1 MWYME
6 KIREELAAII
16 EKVFGVTG
24 VVVELTPAPEGTGAD
39 FATNVAMRLAKTV
52 GKVPREVAEDLR
64 RELEA
69 SGELVGVEVTVA
81 GPGFLNFRLGLT
93 DLRRQAQEVV
103 SRLGVAEELMG
114 QGSSTSVGMAEGL
127 KATEGVVQDYAGKMV
142 VAEFSD
148 PNPFKV
154 LHVGHLY
161 TSVVG
166 EAISR
171 LLECAGAKVARA
183 NFGGDVGLHVGKTLW
198 AVRERGYRPEDLTIE
213 RIAECY
219 VEGTRAYEEDEAAK
233 AEIARLNKV
242 IYVIAERGEGDVAGA
257 KAVEGAGAASAGE
270 AELADDGEL
279 AQLYW
284 RGRELSYE
292 YFKEFYARIG
302 VKFDKFYPESTV
314 AGRGL
319 KEVREHLGTVYEESD
334 GAVVYRGEKEGLH
347 TRVFINREGV
357 PTYETKDVGLLF
369 TKWDDWKFDESVVI
383 TGNEQKDY
391 MRVVLASV
399 REYAPEL
406 VERTEH
412 LTHGLVK
419 LAGNVKMS
427 SRKGNFIKA
436 VDVLD
441 GVEELL
447 RREGR
452 GKQAETQNRLVE
464 GQKDQEEWVDPRLV
478 LAAVKYAFL
487 RYKMG
492 GDIIF
497 DPQESVSMTGNS
509 GVYLLYSA
517 VRARKIL
524 ARVEGEAGVVN
535 KKVIQEEGDRGEK
548 GEKGQ
553 LNKKVAQED
562 LAGAEEFERKLY
574 KKIVQYGEVLSM
586 AVREKAPHKICMYL
600 YELAQEFSRF
610 YEAVPVAGSVREQER
625 VELVRADLAVMQHGL
640 GLLGIEIPEEM

>member
-1 MWYME
+1 ME
-6 KIREELAAII
+6 KIRTQLTSII
-16 EKVFGVTG
+16 EKVFGVTD

-39 FATNVAMRLAKTV
+39 FATNVAMRLVKRV
-52 GKVPREVAEDLR
+52 GKKPVEIAEILKS
-64 RELEA
+64 ELERDP
-69 SGELVGVEVTVA
+69 ELEGVVGTVA
-81 GPGFLNFRLGLT
+81 GPGFLNLRLT
-93 DLRRQAQEVV
+93 TEALRQQAGAVV
-103 SRLGVAEELMG
+103 QALARP
-114 QGSSTSVGMAEGL
+114 EGL
-127 KATEGVVQDYAGKMV
+127 VQDYAGKMV

-161 TSVVG
+161 TSIVG

-198 AVRERGYRPEDLTIE
+198 AVQERGYQPEELTIE

-219 VEGTRAYEEDEAAK
+219 VEGTRAYEEDEGAK
-233 AEIARLNKV
+233 TEITRLNKA
-242 IYVIAERGEGDVAGA
+242 IYAIAERGQGAESTDGDEA
-257 KAVEGAGAASAGE
+257 K
-270 AELADDGEL
+270 L

-284 RGRELSYE
+284 RGRELSYK
-292 YFKEFYARIG
+292 YFEDFYARIG
-302 VKFDKFYPESTV
+302 VKFDKYYPESAV

-319 KEVREHLGTVYEESD
+319 KEVREHVGSVYEESD
-334 GAVVYRGEKEGLH
+334 GAIVYRGEKVGLH

-357 PTYETKDVGLLF
+357 PTYEAKDVGLIF

-391 MRVVLASV
+391 MKVVLASI

-406 VERTEH
+406 VERTRH

-441 GVEELL
+441 GVEDLL
-447 RREGR
+447 AENAH
-452 GKQAETQNRLVE
+452 GKKVDTRLA
-464 GQKDQEEWVDPRLV
+464 

-487 RYKMG
+487 RYKIG

-517 VRARKIL
+517 VRAQKIL
-524 ARVEGEAGVVN
+524 AKVEAGS
-535 KKVIQEEGDRGEK
+535 GDLSKNIVQTET
-548 GEKGQ
+548 E
-553 LNKKVAQED
+553 
-562 LAGAEEFERKLY
+562 GAEGFERGLY
-574 KKIVQYGEVLSM
+574 KKIVQYGEVLPE
-586 AVREKAPHKICMYL
+586 AVREKAPHKICTYL

-610 YEAVPVAGSVREQER
+610 YEAVPVAGSTREKER
-625 VELVRADLAVMQHGL
+625 AELVRMDLAVMKHGL

>member
-1 MWYME
+1 ME
-6 KIREELAAII
+6 KIRKELMAII

-24 VVVELTPAPEGTGAD
+24 VAVELMPAPEGTGAD
-39 FATNVAMRLAKTV
+39 FATNVAMRLAKPV
-52 GKVPREVAEDLR
+52 GKAPREVAEDLR
-64 RELEA
+64 RELAA
-69 SGELVGVEVTVA
+69 SGELMGVEVTVA
-81 GPGFLNFRLGLT
+81 GPGFLNFRLGLAE
-93 DLRRQAQEVV
+93 LKRQADEVV
-103 SRLGVAEELMG
+103 SRLGAGWTEPE
-114 QGSSTSVGMAEGL
+114 SAVGTRAAEGL
-127 KATEGVVQDYAGKMV
+127 VQDYAGKMV

-198 AVRERGYRPEDLTIE
+198 AVRERGYQPEDLTIE

-219 VEGTRAYEEDEAAK
+219 VEGTRAYEENEAAK
-233 AEIARLNKV
+233 AEITRLNKA
-242 IYVIAERGEGDVAGA
+242 IYAIAERGGGEAAEAEGEV
-257 KAVEGAGAASAGE
+257 AGAASADE
-270 AELADDGEL
+270 VELADDKEL
-279 AQLYW
+279 ARLYW

-302 VKFDKFYPESTV
+302 VKFDKFYPESAV

-334 GAVVYRGEKEGLH
+334 GAVVYRGEKVGLH

-357 PTYETKDVGLLF
+357 PTYEAKDVGLLF

-406 VERTEH
+406 VERTQH

-452 GKQAETQNRLVE
+452 AKSEEGQEVLAE
-464 GQKDQEEWVDPRLV
+464 GQKDRGERVDPRLV

-517 VRARKIL
+517 VRAKKIL
-524 ARVEGEAGVVN
+524 AKVEGGVDGLS
-535 KKVIQEEGDRGEK
+535 KKVVHKEGGRGMS
-548 GEKGQ
+548 
-553 LNKKVAQED
+553 KKVVQENP
-562 LAGAEEFERKLY
+562 AEAEEFERKLY
-574 KKIVQYGEVLSM
+574 KKIVQYGEVLPV
-586 AVREKAPHKICMYL
+586 AVREKAPHKICTYL

-610 YEAVPVAGSVREQER
+610 YEAVPVAGSAREQER
-625 VELVRADLAVMQHGL
+625 TVLVRADLAVMQHGL

>member
-1 MWYME
+1 ME
-6 KIREELAAII
+6 KIRAQLTAII

-24 VVVELTPAPEGTGAD
+24 VVVELMPAPEGTGAD
-39 FATNVAMRLAKTV
+39 FATNVAMRLAKPV
-52 GKVPREVAEDLR
+52 GKAPREVAEDLR
-64 RELEA
+64 RELAA
-69 SGELVGVEVTVA
+69 SGELMGVEVTVA
-81 GPGFLNFRLGLT
+81 GPGFLNFRLGLAE
-93 DLRRQAQEVV
+93 LKRQADEVV
-103 SRLGVAEELMG
+103 SRLGAGWTEPE
-114 QGSSTSVGMAEGL
+114 SAVGARAAEGL
-127 KATEGVVQDYAGKMV
+127 VQDYAGKMV

-198 AVRERGYRPEDLTIE
+198 AVRERGYQPADLTIE

-219 VEGTRAYEEDEAAK
+219 VEGTRAYEENEAAK
-233 AEIARLNKV
+233 AEITRLNKV
-242 IYVIAERGEGDVAGA
+242 LYVIAERGEGEAAEAEGEAAGA
-257 KAVEGAGAASAGE
+257 VSADKAEM
-270 AELADDGEL
+270 ADDKEL

-334 GAVVYRGEKEGLH
+334 GAVVYRGDKVGLH

-357 PTYETKDVGLLF
+357 PTYEAKDVGLLF

-406 VERTEH
+406 VERTQH

-452 GKQAETQNRLVE
+452 AKSEEGQEVLAE
-464 GQKDQEEWVDPRLV
+464 GQKDRGERVDPRLV

-517 VRARKIL
+517 VRAKKIL
-524 ARVEGEAGVVN
+524 AKVEGEGEILS
-535 KKVIQEEGDRGEK
+535 KKVVQKEGNRG
-548 GEKGQ
+548 
-553 LNKKVAQED
+553 LNKKVVQENP
-562 LAGAEEFERKLY
+562 AETEEFERKLY
-574 KKIVQYGEVLSM
+574 KKIVQYGEVLP
-586 AVREKAPHKICMYL
+586 AAIREKAPHKICTYL

-610 YEAVPVAGSVREQER
+610 YEAVPVAGSAREQER
-625 VELVRADLAVMQHGL
+625 AELVRADLAVTQHGL